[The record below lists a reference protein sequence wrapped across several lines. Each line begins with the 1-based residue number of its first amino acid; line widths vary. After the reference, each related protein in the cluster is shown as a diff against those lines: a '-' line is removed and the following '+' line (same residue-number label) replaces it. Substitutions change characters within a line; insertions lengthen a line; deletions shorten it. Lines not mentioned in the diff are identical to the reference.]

1 MLSISNKKELHK
13 KVGVFDVSYNPYST
27 QILPKCVLSAAIET
41 NDKYININ
49 IFNFHDEDYSI
60 CLVDED
66 RCIYKIKK
74 ITDLDDNLEY
84 HIKYKDIEVLYKII
98 STLLDI
104 EEVNQ
109 YI

>member
-1 MLSISNKKELHK
+1 MINNEEIKK
-13 KVGVFDVSYNPYST
+13 KVGVFDVFYSPH
-27 QILPKCVLSAAIET
+27 ISNVLPKCVMSSTIET
-41 NDKYININ
+41 DKSRINVN
-49 IFNFHDEDYSI
+49 IFKFHDGDYSI

-66 RCIYKIKK
+66 NYIYKIKK

-98 STLLDI
+98 STLLII
-104 EEVNQ
+104 EEANQ